1 MSKTTQITV
10 HCAVCSACKKHGEQR
25 EDERTAIVY
34 AKQAGWVEEGHIL
47 VCSNC
52 IKLLLDTRR
61 HPQILNGAMDEEPDE
76 STRQPEFAIARDV
89 SKRVSK
95 RVIDELEGN
104 RG

>member
-1 MSKTTQITV
+1 
-10 HCAVCSACKKHGEQR
+10 
-25 EDERTAIVY
+25 
-34 AKQAGWVEEGHIL
+34 
-47 VCSNC
+47 
-52 IKLLLDTRR
+52 
-61 HPQILNGAMDEEPDE
+61 MDEEPDE